1 MKAFKELHIVINIL
15 HATII
20 LTNDPTNDPT
30 IDKLFS

>member
-20 LTNDPTNDPT
+20 LTNDPT